1 LKSNKSRIFIRIDS
15 SFFEKKKM
23 AGRFGKKPFM
33 KVPPK
38 KTIYPRP
45 YTPSLDQTVVIEEE
59 HEEPEEHE
67 EYEESKYF
75 RFTSIRTLVWINF
88 ILVLLLAVFFMV
100 YVFTRPSTYVVN
112 TKEEPKESKDQEEP
126 HRISFNLVPA
136 TGSDGKW
143 TVVSLKNYG
152 FSVDSII
159 YLNVCCTKEGAFFC
173 NPSWVSVRGHD
184 ATIKIH
190 RQDLVGSMCQLI
202 WLD

>member
-1 LKSNKSRIFIRIDS
+1 
-15 SFFEKKKM
+15 M
-23 AGRFGKKPFM
+23 AGRFSKKPFM

-38 KTIYPRP
+38 KPIYARP
-45 YTPSLDQTVVIEEE
+45 SSSSSSPKNVQPDEAILIEDYPDESE
-59 HEEPEEHE
+59 QNE
-67 EYEESKYF
+67 EYQESKYF

-88 ILVLLLAVFFMV
+88 GLLLILSFFFV
-100 YVFTRPSTYVVN
+100 LYVFTRPSTTLTLKTEN
-112 TKEEPKESKDQEEP
+112 KEEGKEEEP

-152 FSVDSII
+152 FNADSII
-159 YLNVCCTKEGAFFC
+159 YLNMCCTKDGAFFC
-173 NPSWVSVRGHD
+173 NLSWVSFRGHD

-190 RQDLVGSMCQLI
+190 KQEWVGSLCQLI